1 MISRRNLFHRRPTAR
16 RTAFRRA
23 AKRAPAVLLLL
34 LATAAAPVVAQA
46 PKLGVID
53 VERILTD
60 SVRGKKALEELTKL
74 RDQKNTELQTMRTEV
89 EQMRSKYAESRLT
102 LAEDKLAEMER
113 QLEDKAVDLRRAQD
127 DAQREVQKKQQE
139 EFARIEREVM
149 PIIQTVGKENGYTLI
164 FNKFQGGLVF
174 ADDSVDVT
182 DLVIERFNA
191 APGSGQ

>member
-1 MISRRNLFHRRPTAR
+1 MSLAIDGP
-16 RTAFRRA
+16 FRRSA
-23 AKRAPAVLLLL
+23 RVLLPAVVLLL
-34 LATAAAPVVAQA
+34 VAGTVMAQSA

-60 SVRGKKALEELTKL
+60 SVRGKAALEELTKL
-74 RDQKNTELQTMRTEV
+74 RDQKNTDLQTKRTEM
-89 EQMRSKYAESRLT
+89 EQLRARFAESRLT

-113 QLEDKAVDLRRAQD
+113 QLEDKTLELRRTQD

-139 EFARIEREVM
+139 EFAKIERDVM
-149 PIIQTVGKENGYTLI
+149 PIIQAVGKENGYTMI

-191 APGSGQ
+191 AGGQ

>member
-1 MISRRNLFHRRPTAR
+1 MSTSPNLRARTSRWVGCAALISVLALG
-16 RTAFRRA
+16 A
-23 AKRAPAVLLLL
+23 AG
-34 LATAAAPVVAQA
+34 TAAAQTA

-60 SVRGKKALEELTKL
+60 SVSGKKALEELTKL
-74 RDQKNTELQTMRTEV
+74 RDQKNNELQSKRTEV
-89 EQMRSKYAESRLT
+89 EQLRARFTESRLT

-113 QLEDKAVDLRRAQD
+113 QLEDLALVLRRAQD
-127 DAQREVQKKQQE
+127 DAQRDVQKRQQE
-139 EFARIEREVM
+139 EFGRIEREVM
-149 PIIQTVGKENGYTLI
+149 PIIQTVGKENGFTLI

-191 APGSGQ
+191 VTGGGQ

>member
-1 MISRRNLFHRRPTAR
+1 MSFAIEPSSRRLRRV
-16 RTAFRRA
+16 FD
-23 AKRAPAVLLLL
+23 VS
-34 LATAAAPVVAQA
+34 TAAARDRWGGALAAQGSL
-46 PKLGVID
+46 KLGVID

-60 SVRGKKALEELTKL
+60 STRGKKALEELTKL
-74 RDQKNTELQTMRTEV
+74 RDQKNNDLQAKRTEV
-89 EQMRSKYAESRLT
+89 EQLRERFAESRLT

-113 QLEDKAVDLRRAQD
+113 QLEDKTLELRRSQD

-139 EFARIEREVM
+139 EFAKIEREIM
-149 PIIQTVGKENGYTLI
+149 PIIQAVGKESGYTMI

-191 APGSGQ
+191 AGAQ

>member
-1 MISRRNLFHRRPTAR
+1 MSTTRSPLAR
-16 RTAFRRA
+16 RLGALCLPALVLLVAATAS
-23 AKRAPAVLLLL
+23 PAVG
-34 LATAAAPVVAQA
+34 QSS

-60 SVRGKKALEELTKL
+60 SVSGKKLLEELTEL
-74 RDQKNTELQTMRTEV
+74 RDQKNAALQSKRSEV
-89 EQMRSKYAESRLT
+89 EQLRSRYAESRLT

-113 QLEDKAVDLRRAQD
+113 QLEDRALDLRRAQD

-149 PIIQTVGKENGYTLI
+149 PIIQTVGKDNGFTMI

-182 DLVIERFNA
+182 DLVIQRFDA
-191 APGSGQ
+191 ITGGGQ

>member
-1 MISRRNLFHRRPTAR
+1 MTSSRCTLL
-16 RTAFRRA
+16 RRA
-23 AKRAPAVLLLL
+23 AAIPPALLILLLC
-34 LATAAAPVVAQA
+34 AAGVPAAAQGAL
-46 PKLGVID
+46 KLGVID

-60 SVRGKKALEELTKL
+60 SVSGKKVLEELTKL
-74 RDQKNTELQTMRTEV
+74 RDQKNMELQSKRTEV
-89 EQMRSKYAESRLT
+89 EQLRTRFAESRLT

-113 QLEDKAVDLRRAQD
+113 QLEDKAVELRRAQD
-127 DAQREVQKKQQE
+127 DAQREVQKRQQE
-139 EFARIEREVM
+139 EFARIERDVM

-191 APGSGQ
+191 AGTGQ